1 MAFCRIETITDG
13 ALPSTLVTL
22 NISYNRIWIISRSTL
37 KNLIHLRQLHLT
49 GNIGTDI
56 SHTAFNNLRRLK
68 ELYMAD
74 MGIKVVDKRLLEH
87 LPMLK
92 VLDLHGNKL
101 KHLDWT
107 FTETLTSLSYIDI
120 SGNLF
125 SELSN
130 SSIMNLRHI
139 KSINLSKN
147 NWKCNCALEWV
158 KVLPSPIQNL
168 LTVADLYLYD
178 IYQSSMFIHHN
189 LHVYRHQ

>member
-1 MAFCRIETITDG
+1 M
-13 ALPSTLVTL
+13 
-22 NISYNRIWIISRSTL
+22 
-37 KNLIHLRQLHLT
+37 RQLHLT

-74 MGIKVVDKRLLEH
+74 MGIKVFDKRLLEH

-125 SELSN
+125 FGA
-130 SSIMNLRHI
+130 I
-139 KSINLSKN
+139 K
-147 NWKCNCALEWV
+147 
-158 KVLPSPIQNL
+158 
-168 LTVADLYLYD
+168 
-178 IYQSSMFIHHN
+178 F
-189 LHVYRHQ
+189 